1 MTRDEITEEVRYSVA
16 ATLGLNE
23 DELDM
28 DMDKSLKD
36 LGADSLDLVE
46 ISIDLEAETNVDFA
60 DEQRWGP
67 TDTSITPNQIVGR
80 IAEVMGR

>member
-1 MTRDEITEEVRYSVA
+1 MTRYEITEEVRYSVA

-23 DELDM
+23 DEL

-60 DEQRWGP
+60 DEERWGP